1 MVYRVYVEKKE
12 ALANEAKA
20 LKEALGMFI
29 AYADEESA
37 TYAAKILVRVV
48 RCEELQGKEKA
59 ATLTDN
65 G

>member
-1 MVYRVYVEKKE
+1 MVLYISGTKE
-12 ALANEAKA
+12 AEA

-59 ATLTDN
+59 ATPKDSD
-65 G
+65 

>member
-1 MVYRVYVEKKE
+1 MQLYISGI
-12 ALANEAKA
+12 NEAKA